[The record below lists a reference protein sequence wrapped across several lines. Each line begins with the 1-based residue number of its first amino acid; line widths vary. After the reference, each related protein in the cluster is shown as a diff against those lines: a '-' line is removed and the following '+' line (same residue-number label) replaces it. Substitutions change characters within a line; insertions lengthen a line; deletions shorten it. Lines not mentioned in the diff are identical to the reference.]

1 MNQLLVVTDPKDLP
15 VTQNQPLNHTL
26 RQRNLIH
33 FIHHGI
39 KILNTKIT
47 QHRTK
52 FILDP
57 GAFSS

>member
-15 VTQNQPLNHTL
+15 ATQNHPLNHTL
-26 RQRNLIH
+26 RQHNLIH
-33 FIHHGI
+33 FNHHGI

-47 QHRTK
+47 QHRAK